1 MMNEQTLL
9 NSAMTRWANDLAAQ
23 GILTTDAELK
33 IRGWNHWLEFHTGHG
48 AGEMI
53 GRELFEAFPELVA
66 RRLDRYFRDALEGQ
80 VGILSQRLHGHL
92 LSMPSLLEGTAL
104 TNMRQSARIAPL
116 LIDGQVIGTITVIDD
131 VTERVVREAELQDQ
145 IAALE
150 ALHDIGRAILSLD
163 LADCLRRVVSLTSA
177 VTGAEMA
184 AVVLREGEHLKMA
197 ACAGREIAPSEL
209 RIAAQGNIASR
220 VAQSGRAL
228 SVMDQNASTAA
239 TTLHPNHQCA
249 AAAPLVSERGVIGAL
264 VIESHRPG
272 AFSQTDM
279 AQLSRLAT
287 QSAIAIENARLYG
300 SLRDSEQLLSTT
312 LKSIHDAVI
321 AADSKGELTF
331 INPVAQSLTGWEQE
345 QAAGRTLVAVFDIV
359 DEETRQR
366 DESGTMRALFEGVAH
381 RFGDHS
387 ALVAKDGTIRPIDG
401 GSSPIKDSEGR
412 VIGVVLV
419 FRDITERRQIERARE
434 ELFKREKFARAQAE
448 EANRLKDEFL
458 ATLSHEL
465 RNPLNIIVGYSEVL
479 ARSSEAKQSELICH
493 AAETIQRN
501 AGVQS
506 QLINDL
512 LDLSRLQTGKLA
524 LEPRP
529 LSLAAV
535 IGDAVE
541 SIREQAAGKEI
552 MLSVDLPPQQ
562 IVVSA
567 DQVRVQ
573 QIVWNLVTNAVK
585 FTPKG
590 GRISVTLEED
600 GGEAALTVEDNGQG
614 IDQEFLPHVFEMFRQ
629 ADASATRKHGGM
641 GIGLALVRQLADLHG
656 GRVEA
661 HSEGVGR
668 GARFVVRLPLHTD
681 SITTHTAAT
690 KRVAEGELTGARILV
705 VDDTND
711 SLDLL
716 RILLTNKGAIIET
729 ALNGE
734 EGLRAAESSDFDLIL
749 SDISMPGMDGYAFLR
764 ALREK
769 PRHATT
775 PAIALTG
782 FGRPED
788 VEKARQAGFTTHLT
802 KPLDFGTL
810 VKLARVTLRK

>member
-1 MMNEQTLL
+1 MMNEQSLL
-9 NSAMTRWANDLAAQ
+9 NSAMSRWANDLAAQ

-33 IRGWNHWLEFHTGHG
+33 IRGWNHWLEFHTGHS
-48 AGEMI
+48 AEEML
-53 GRELFEAFPELVA
+53 GRDLFEAFPELES

-80 VGILSQRLHGHL
+80 VGILSQRLHGYL
-92 LSMPSLLEGTAL
+92 LAMPSLLEGNGF

-163 LADCLRRVVSLTSA
+163 LADCLRRVVGLTAA
-177 VTGAEMA
+177 VTSAEMA
-184 AVVLREGEHLKMA
+184 AVVLREGEHLKLA
-197 ACAGREIAPSEL
+197 ACAGREIVQPEL

-220 VAQSGRAL
+220 VAQSGQAL
-228 SVMDQNASTAA
+228 SVMDQNASPAVM
-239 TTLHPNHQCA
+239 TLHPNHQCA

-264 VIESHRPG
+264 VIESLRPG
-272 AFSQTDM
+272 AFNHADM

-300 SLRDSEQLLSTT
+300 SLRDSERLLSTT
-312 LKSIHDAVI
+312 LKSIDDAVI
-321 AADSKGELTF
+321 AADYKRELTF

-345 QAAGRTLVAVFDIV
+345 QAAGRPLGAVFDII

-366 DESGTMRALFEGVAH
+366 DESGTMRAFLEGVAH

-401 GSSPIKDSEGR
+401 GSSPIKDGEGR
-412 VIGVVLV
+412 VIGVVHV
-419 FRDITERRQIERARE
+419 FRDNTERRQIERARE
-434 ELFKREKFARAQAE
+434 ELFKREKAARAQAE
-448 EANRLKDEFL
+448 EANRLKDQFL

-465 RNPLNIIVGYSEVL
+465 RNPLNVIVGYSEVI
-479 ARSSEAKQSELICH
+479 ARSSEARQSELICN
-493 AAETIQRN
+493 AAATIQKN
-501 AGVQS
+501 ADVQS

-512 LDLSRLQTGKLA
+512 LDLSRLQTGKLT

-535 IGDAVE
+535 IADAVE
-541 SIREQAAGKEI
+541 SIRGQVAEKEI
-552 MLSVDLPPQQ
+552 MLSVNLPSEP
-562 IVVSA
+562 IVVNA

-585 FTPKG
+585 FTPEG
-590 GRISVTLEED
+590 GHISVTLKVD
-600 GGEAALTVEDNGQG
+600 GRAAALTVEDNGQG
-614 IDQEFLPHVFEMFRQ
+614 IDQEFLPHLFEMFRQ
-629 ADASATRKHGGM
+629 ADASTTRKHGGM
-641 GIGLALVRQLADLHG
+641 GIGLALVRQLTDLHG
-656 GRVEA
+656 GQVDA
-661 HSEGVGR
+661 SSEGVGR

-681 SITTHTAAT
+681 SKTPHMAAT
-690 KRVAEGELTGARILV
+690 NRIAEGELTGARILV
-705 VDDTND
+705 VDDTTD

-729 ALNGE
+729 AVNGE

-749 SDISMPGMDGYAFLR
+749 SDISMPGMDGYEFLR
-764 ALREK
+764 ALRRK

-782 FGRPED
+782 FGRTED